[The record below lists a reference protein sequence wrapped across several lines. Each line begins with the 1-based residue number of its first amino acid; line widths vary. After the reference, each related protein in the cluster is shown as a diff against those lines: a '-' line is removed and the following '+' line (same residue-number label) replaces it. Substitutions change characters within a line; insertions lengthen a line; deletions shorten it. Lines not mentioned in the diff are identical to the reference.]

1 VSRLLDNM
9 NPQQREGI
17 QAVDGP
23 VLLLAGAGSGKT
35 RVITHRIA
43 YLIEERG
50 VRPDQILAVTFTN
63 KAATEMAERV
73 DKLLGHS
80 AVARPLLS
88 TFHSF
93 CVRVLRRDIEALR
106 VNNSGLTRTFAIYD
120 EADQQAVV
128 KTALKRLAIDDK
140 QLKPRVALGRISWAK
155 NHMIDPQEY
164 FLASTNPME
173 EKIAHIFE
181 IYRKELFKA
190 NALDFDDLLLET
202 VRLLKV
208 APEVRERYNRRYKY
222 LLIDEYQD
230 TNRPQ
235 YELMKLLAGPA
246 HNVCVVGD
254 EDQSIYSWRGADIR
268 NILEFEKDFP
278 EVRTIR
284 LEQNYRSTQIIL
296 EGASAVVANNIQ
308 RKGKTLFTTRE
319 GGSLIGYYEAPDG
332 ENEALFI
339 ADRIQQYLREAG
351 QSDPDVPP
359 RCAVLYRTNSQS
371 RLVEE
376 ALRRY
381 QIQYHMVGG
390 FSFYE
395 RAEVK
400 DILSYMKLV
409 LNPHDSIA
417 FARVVN
423 SPARGIG
430 KTTMETLERIALTA
444 GLSTWDAVARAT
456 KEQLLPAR
464 ALQALAKFRR
474 LIEDARAMLGPN
486 FADKL
491 TADLAPEGDAAEQNG
506 IEAAASV
513 DAAELN
519 PVEIAVESDED
530 DVAAAEPDT
539 SFDTS
544 FNFGF
549 DFGPSEE
556 ISTIAPENAAGTVHY
571 DAYDRLD
578 HADSDDWYLSDAQL
592 DRLRDK
598 VARLEEQARKLGT
611 SAPELN
617 VTTIT
622 KGWFRVRIMF
632 DPQETG
638 GWSIVAMKGT
648 HLDSTDFGVL
658 KGEQIPH
665 NIDFSGWDCDLC
677 NRQIERKQLFLLRKG
692 SEYERAGSTCIER
705 FKNIRPRIFQFHSEA
720 KDSLR
725 TWLSQEGT
733 KEIPQSRPSLY
744 SLADSIRG
752 VQQSKSEATDV
763 QPRQVAAPFILA
775 TLTPR
780 SPMGSL
786 ESGPPPANL
795 AEFNPFAPVV
805 LKRGANI
812 TPERAAE
819 ILMADERDAGAG
831 GFRKPGD
838 AATLPELIKFLNDRS
853 GYIRTLEEEATPE
866 SFSRIENLKELANAA
881 QDAQERGETLS
892 EFLDHAALVSDAD
905 SYSAEARVTLMTL
918 HAAKGL
924 EFPLVF
930 IAGMEEGLFPSSRTL
945 VDPGGLEEERR
956 LCYVGMT
963 RAMDTLIMTRA
974 RYRRRY
980 GSDMPD
986 STIPSRF
993 LEEVPSRLIEDLG
1006 SPAPRP
1012 QFSGSAYATP
1022 YPQRSRFGRPI
1033 GGEEGDRHYSYEDE
1047 DQSANP
1053 PANRRTAS
1061 KFSTTRVAPGSRP
1074 VSTSGSVDNI
1084 ANFFAARGQKF
1095 ARPKLD
1101 IPEPTGKTGLRQG
1114 SRVRHP
1120 KYGEG
1125 TVFRREGEG
1134 DDAKITVQFQQH
1146 GVKKL
1151 VEKFAQL
1158 EAL

>member
-1 VSRLLDNM
+1 MSRLLDNM

-17 QAVDGP
+17 QAVEGP

-50 VRPDQILAVTFTN
+50 VPADSILAVTFTN
-63 KAATEMAERV
+63 KAASEMAERV
-73 DKLLGHS
+73 DRILGHS
-80 AVARPLLS
+80 SLAKPLLS

-93 CVRVLRRDIEALR
+93 CVRVLRRDIEALQ
-106 VNNSGLTRTFAIYD
+106 VNGKGLTRSFAIYD
-120 EADQQAVV
+120 ETDQEAVV
-128 KTALKRLAIDDK
+128 KAALKRLAIDDK

-296 EGASAVVANNIQ
+296 EGASAVVANNTQ

-339 ADRIQQYLREAG
+339 ADRIQQYLRTAG
-351 QSDPDVPP
+351 SSDSDPDSPP

-390 FSFYE
+390 FSFYD

-417 FARVVN
+417 LARVVN

-444 GLSTWDAVARAT
+444 GISTWDAITRAT
-456 KEQLLPAR
+456 EDGLLPAR

-474 LIEDARAMLGPN
+474 LIQDARAMLGPG

-491 TADLAPEGDAAEQNG
+491 SADLVSERDPDSESEAPGGSTAGNLAADADFNPEEFAAEAITEG
-506 IEAAASV
+506 APRAA
-513 DAAELN
+513 DA
-519 PVEIAVESDED
+519 P
-530 DVAAAEPDT
+530 
-539 SFDTS
+539 FDTS

-556 ISTIAPENAAGTVHY
+556 FSTIAPENAADTDTAH
-571 DAYDRLD
+571 D
-578 HADSDDWYLSDAQL
+578 
-592 DRLRDK
+592 
-598 VARLEEQARKLGT
+598 
-611 SAPELN
+611 
-617 VTTIT
+617 
-622 KGWFRVRIMF
+622 
-632 DPQETG
+632 
-638 GWSIVAMKGT
+638 
-648 HLDSTDFGVL
+648 LDS
-658 KGEQIPH
+658 
-665 NIDFSGWDCDLC
+665 
-677 NRQIERKQLFLLRKG
+677 
-692 SEYERAGSTCIER
+692 
-705 FKNIRPRIFQFHSEA
+705 
-720 KDSLR
+720 
-725 TWLSQEGT
+725 
-733 KEIPQSRPSLY
+733 
-744 SLADSIRG
+744 
-752 VQQSKSEATDV
+752 
-763 QPRQVAAPFILA
+763 AA
-775 TLTPR
+775 
-780 SPMGSL
+780 
-786 ESGPPPANL
+786 
-795 AEFNPFAPVV
+795 FNPFAPVI
-805 LKRGANI
+805 LKSSAN
-812 TPERAAE
+812 TPRERV
-819 ILMADERDAGAG
+819 ADVSAGTGTEAG
-831 GFRKPGD
+831 VEGFRKPGD
-838 AATLPELIKFLNDRS
+838 RATLPELIKFLNDRS
-853 GYIRTLEEEATPE
+853 GYIRALEDEATPE

-881 QDAQERGETLS
+881 QDAQERGESLA
-892 EFLDHAALVSDAD
+892 EFLDHAALVSDTD
-905 SYSAEARVTLMTL
+905 SYSAEAQVTLMTL

-930 IAGMEEGLFPSSRTL
+930 LAGMEEGLFPSSRTL
-945 VDPGGLEEERR
+945 VDPNGLEEERR

-986 STIPSRF
+986 VSIPSRF
-993 LEEVPSRLIEDLG
+993 LEEVPARLIEDLG

-1012 QFSGSAYATP
+1012 RFSASPYATP
-1022 YPQRSRFGRPI
+1022 YPQRNRFA
-1033 GGEEGDRHYSYEDE
+1033 GEADYEGRHYSYEDE
-1047 DQSANP
+1047 DQSAQLAQSTP
-1053 PANRRTAS
+1053 GAHPARGSST
-1061 KFSTTRVAPGSRP
+1061 KFSTTRIAPGSKPISR
-1074 VSTSGSVDNI
+1074 SLSGGGSIDNI
-1084 ANFFAARGQKF
+1084 ATFFAARGQKF
-1095 ARPKLD
+1095 TRPKLD
-1101 IPEPTGKTGLRQG
+1101 IPEPSGKTGLRQG